1 MNKQTISLIL
11 IAVVLI
17 AGAYFW
23 KVKDVYKTAASSNE
37 IVLYY
42 GDTCPHCKIVE
53 EFLQTNKISEKV
65 SFVQKEVYN
74 NAANAKELAEKAK
87 SCGLATDSIGV
98 PFLWDGQKC
107 YTGQTDVINFFK
119 QKAGI

>member
-1 MNKQTISLIL
+1 MNKQTIGFIL
-11 IAVVLI
+11 IAVLLV
-17 AGAYFW
+17 AGTYFW
-23 KVKDVYKTAASSNE
+23 KTKASSGTTNNSG
-37 IVLYY
+37 IVLYF

-53 EFLQTNKISEKV
+53 EFLQTNKIAEKV
-65 SFVQKEVYN
+65 SFAQKEVYN
-74 NAANAKELAEKAK
+74 DAANAKDLAEKAAK
-87 SCGLATDSIGV
+87 CGMATDAIAV